1 MTKNQKGFTLIEVL
15 IAMAI
20 FSIGILGVATM
31 QITSIKGNSRARQLS
46 EAVNLAADRI
56 ELFMTLNY
64 NDSTFNDDDGDGTN
78 EDADGDGTDDNGGN
92 FGLDATD
99 ATTDATADGVAD
111 SDGDGINDIFW
122 NVAVNHPVQDTKT
135 IKIIVVRQT
144 GGKNVEITTIIEN
157 GI

>member
-1 MTKNQKGFTLIEVL
+1 
-15 IAMAI
+15 
-20 FSIGILGVATM
+20 M